1 MDWKS
6 RLNDHA
12 VLAEELDIM
21 KRGIRAEKGTIS
33 FTSIAPDESLFDLD
47 NVKRS
52 FMDRMSVEGNVLL
65 NYGYAKGYKPLID
78 YLKQYMEHKGVEM
91 KGKDILITN
100 GFTEGFDIVLSA
112 LSKKM
117 VRSFVRIRRIIQRS
131 KI

>member
-1 MDWKS
+1 M
-6 RLNDHA
+6 
-12 VLAEELDIM
+12 
-21 KRGIRAEKGTIS
+21 
-33 FTSIAPDESLFDLD
+33 
-47 NVKRS
+47 KRS

-91 KGKDILITN
+91 RGKDILITN